1 MTDTIQQAT
10 TQQATTPAPV
20 VNKLPSGNKNTILI
34 VVFSLIVV
42 LAGVATGWL
51 ISGNVSGGSSSV
63 GEAAPG
69 VEVSSNEAGSADES
83 AFPDNAEGVLERGG
97 IKGEGTHHLVRGE
110 DESQYVYLTSTVI
123 DLESFSGK
131 KVKIW
136 GETLS
141 AESAGWMMDVGK
153 VKVIE

>member
-1 MTDTIQQAT
+1 MVSVEQPT
-10 TQQATTPAPV
+10 TTTLPIV
-20 VNKLPSGNKNTILI
+20 KKLPTDKKNTILL
-34 VVFSLIVV
+34 VGFSVLVI

-51 ISGNVSGGSSSV
+51 VSGQVSGGSKSSV

-69 VEVSSNEAGSADES
+69 AKVSSSEAGKTDES
-83 AFPDNAEGVLERGG
+83 IFSDSAEGVLETGG

-131 KVKIW
+131 KVKVW

-141 AESAGWMMDVGK
+141 AETAGWMMDVGK